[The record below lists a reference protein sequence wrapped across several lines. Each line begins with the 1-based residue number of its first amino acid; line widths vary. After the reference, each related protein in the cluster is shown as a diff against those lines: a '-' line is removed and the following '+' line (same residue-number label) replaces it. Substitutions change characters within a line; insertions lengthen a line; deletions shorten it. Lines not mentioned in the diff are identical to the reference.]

1 MKQSLSALAV
11 VVMLTGGIQLAA
23 QQQAPPTPPQE
34 APKAPAAKSAGPA
47 GKWVLNLEGPQGAMS
62 INLDVKVDATNK
74 VTGTLEGPSGPA
86 AIAGEVKEGVLGFT
100 FSFDAGG
107 TPIEIYCEAKVDA
120 QDKMTGSMSVGDMG
134 TFPFTGTRAK
144 GL

>member
-11 VVMLTGGIQLAA
+11 ALILTGGVQLAA
-23 QQQAPPTPPQE
+23 QQQAPPTPAQ
-34 APKAPAAKSAGPA
+34 APAQAAVAKSAGPA

-62 INLDVKVDATNK
+62 INLDVKVDAANK

-86 AIAGEVKEGVLGFT
+86 EIAGEVKDGVLGFT
-100 FSFDAGG
+100 FGFDAGG
-107 TPIEIYCEAKVDA
+107 TPMQIAVEAKVDA
-120 QDKMTGSMSVGDMG
+120 QDKLTGTMAVGDMG
-134 TFPFTGTRAK
+134 KFPFTGTRAK